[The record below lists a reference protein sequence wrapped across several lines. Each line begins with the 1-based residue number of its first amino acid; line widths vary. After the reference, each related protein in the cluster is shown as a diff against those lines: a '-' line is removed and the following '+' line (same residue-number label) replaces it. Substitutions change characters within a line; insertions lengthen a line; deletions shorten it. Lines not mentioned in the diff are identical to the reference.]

1 MTCTI
6 SVEEIEKAKEF
17 HGHWCPGLALGIRVA
32 ELALREVGR
41 SADEEVVALTECDM
55 CAVDAI
61 QFLVSCT
68 FGKGNLLYRN
78 YGKVAFSFW
87 RRRDSKGIRISRK
100 ISSRPEDPRM
110 GELNR
115 KKREGTLTPEE
126 AKALQENREEKC
138 RYLMEAPLE
147 ELFLL
152 ELLEE
157 GPPPKAVI
165 EPSYSC
171 DCCGE
176 LVMASRL
183 RQGENG
189 EKYCIPCFERN
200 KEKM

>member
-41 SADEEVVALTECDM
+41 STDEEVVALTECDM

-68 FGKGNLLYRN
+68 FGKGNLLYRD

-100 ISSRPEDPRM
+100 VSAPSIFGMVRSRSTA
-110 GELNR
+110 R
-115 KKREGTLTPEE
+115 KFKPGVAKRSRASKPFE
-126 AKALQENREEKC
+126 AVR
-138 RYLMEAPLE
+138 
-147 ELFLL
+147 
-152 ELLEE
+152 
-157 GPPPKAVI
+157 G
-165 EPSYSC
+165 
-171 DCCGE
+171 
-176 LVMASRL
+176 
-183 RQGENG
+183 
-189 EKYCIPCFERN
+189 
-200 KEKM
+200 